1 MAALWFVSLVCMI
14 CLPFWG
20 CLGIGSS
27 MSLNNIMQDF
37 GRTILDFR
45 QDFDQR
51 RPQGR
56 FQARKKEAK

>member
-1 MAALWFVSLVCMI
+1 
-14 CLPFWG
+14 
-20 CLGIGSS
+20 